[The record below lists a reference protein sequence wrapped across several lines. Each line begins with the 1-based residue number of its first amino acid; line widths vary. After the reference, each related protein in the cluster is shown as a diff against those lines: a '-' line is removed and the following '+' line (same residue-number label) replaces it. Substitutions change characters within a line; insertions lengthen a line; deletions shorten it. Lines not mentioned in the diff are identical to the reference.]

1 MTSTTVRALSQSD
14 VFASLDEAELVRL
27 ASACGQRT
35 YGRGQ
40 LVFLRGDPGDCMY
53 VVAAGAVAV
62 SLSSV
67 GGRDVLLAVLGPNQS
82 FGELALVDD
91 GPRVAPVTAR
101 TRSVLV
107 VVPRRAAAEVMA
119 RQPAVVT
126 ALLVSL
132 AALVRRLDEQAC
144 DAALL
149 DLPRRVEKHLA
160 GLAGG
165 RATAA
170 EGARRLGAGRR
181 VADPGRPGPPDRRV
195 PPAGQPRPDE
205 PGGSRGDH
213 PPRSPHRRHPPA
225 AALHRR
231 LDAVTANCGGHWTHS

>member
-35 YGRGQ
+35 YGRGE

-67 GGRDVLLAVLGPNQS
+67 AGRDVLLAVLGPNQS

-91 GPRVAPVTAR
+91 GPRVATVTAR

-160 GLAGG
+160 ALAHDQAPAE
-165 RATAA
+165 RADGWVPVDVSLTQ
-170 EGARRLGAGRR
+170 GDLAR
-181 VADPGRPGPPDRRV
+181 
-195 PPAGQPRPDE
+195 QI
-205 PGGSRGDH
+205 GGSRQQVNRVLMGLEAAGSIT
-213 PPRSPHRRHPPA
+213 RRGHRIVAIRPQ
-225 AALHRR
+225 R
-231 LDAVTANCGGHWTHS
+231 LYTDDPTP

>member
-1 MTSTTVRALSQSD
+1 M
-14 VFASLDEAELVRL
+14 
-27 ASACGQRT
+27 
-35 YGRGQ
+35 
-40 LVFLRGDPGDCMY
+40 FLRGDPGDCMY

-67 GGRDVLLAVLGPNQS
+67 AGRDVLLAVLGPNQS

-91 GPRVAPVTAR
+91 GPRVATVTAR

-107 VVPRRAAAEVMA
+107 VVPRRAAADVMA
-119 RQPAVVT
+119 RQPTVVT

-160 GLAGG
+160 GLARG

-170 EGARRLGAGRR
+170 ERADGWVPVDVSLTQGDLAR
-181 VADPGRPGPPDRRV
+181 
-195 PPAGQPRPDE
+195 QI
-205 PGGSRGDH
+205 GGSRQQVNRVLMNLEAAGSITRRGH
-213 PPRSPHRRHPPA
+213 RESSPSARSSSTPMTRRREPSLPPQLGELPGA
-225 AALHRR
+225 AA
-231 LDAVTANCGGHWTHS
+231 GHHPGPASRTSARGRYSSKTPSPL

>member
-14 VFASLDEAELVRL
+14 VFRSLDEAELVRL

-35 YGRGQ
+35 YGRGE

-91 GPRVAPVTAR
+91 GPRVATVTAR

-119 RQPAVVT
+119 RQAERRHGTAGVDGGLGPPA
-126 ALLVSL
+126 
-132 AALVRRLDEQAC
+132 RR
-144 DAALL
+144 
-149 DLPRRVEKHLA
+149 A
-160 GLAGG
+160 GLRRRPAGPAAAGPEAPRCPRPRPGHHG
-165 RATAA
+165 RR
-170 EGARRLGAGRR
+170 ARRLGAGRLSLTQGDLAR
-181 VADPGRPGPPDRRV
+181 
-195 PPAGQPRPDE
+195 QI
-205 PGGSRGDH
+205 GGSRQQVNRVLMSLETAGSIT
-213 PPRSPHRRHPPA
+213 RRGHRIV
-225 AALHRR
+225 
-231 LDAVTANCGGHWTHS
+231 AVRPQQLYTDDTTL

>member
-14 VFASLDEAELVRL
+14 VFRSLDEAELVRL

-35 YGRGQ
+35 YGRGE

-53 VVAAGAVAV
+53 VIAAGAVAV
-62 SLSSV
+62 SMSSV
-67 GGRDVLLAVLGPNQS
+67 GGRDLLLAVLGPNQS

-91 GPRVAPVTAR
+91 GPRVATVTAR
-101 TRSVLV
+101 SRSVLV

-119 RQPAVVT
+119 RQPTVVT

-149 DLPRRVEKHLA
+149 NLPRRVEKHLA
-160 GLAGG
+160 ALARG
-165 RATAA
+165 RATTA
-170 EGARRLGAGRR
+170 EGLDGWVPVDVSLTQGDLAR
-181 VADPGRPGPPDRRV
+181 
-195 PPAGQPRPDE
+195 QI
-205 PGGSRGDH
+205 GGSRQQVNRVLMDLEAAGSITRRGH
-213 PPRSPHRRHPPA
+213 RIVGIRPHQLYTDDSTP
-225 AALHRR
+225 
-231 LDAVTANCGGHWTHS
+231 

>member
-14 VFASLDEAELVRL
+14 LFASLDEAELDRL

-35 YGRGQ
+35 FGRGE

-53 VVAAGAVAV
+53 VVAAGEVAV

-67 GGRDVLLAVLGPNQS
+67 GGRDVLLAVLGPHQS

-91 GPRVAPVTAR
+91 GPRVATVTSR

-119 RQPAVVT
+119 RQPTVVT
-126 ALLVSL
+126 ALLVSM
-132 AALVRRLDEQAC
+132 AAMVRRLDEQAC

-160 GLAGG
+160 GLARG
-165 RATAA
+165 RAPAA
-170 EGARRLGAGRR
+170 GELEGWVSVDVPLTQGDLAR
-181 VADPGRPGPPDRRV
+181 
-195 PPAGQPRPDE
+195 QI
-205 PGGSRGDH
+205 GGSRQQVNRVLMGLEAAGSIT
-213 PPRSPHRRHPPA
+213 RRGHRIV
-225 AALHRR
+225 
-231 LDAVTANCGGHWTHS
+231 AVRPQQLYTDDSTP

>member
-1 MTSTTVRALSQSD
+1 MTSTTVRALSRSD
-14 VFASLDEAELVRL
+14 LFASLDEAELVRL

-35 YGRGQ
+35 FGPGE

-53 VVAAGAVAV
+53 VVAAGAFAV

-67 GGRDVLLAVLGPNQS
+67 GGRDVLLAVLGPHHS

-91 GPRVAPVTAR
+91 GPRVATVTAR

-119 RQPAVVT
+119 RQPTVVT
-126 ALLVSL
+126 ALLVSM
-132 AALVRRLDEQAC
+132 AAMVRRLDEQAC

-160 GLAGG
+160 GLA
-165 RATAA
+165 RDQAVTT
-170 EGARRLGAGRR
+170 EGADGWVPVDLSLTQGDLARRI
-181 VADPGRPGPPDRRV
+181 
-195 PPAGQPRPDE
+195 
-205 PGGSRGDH
+205 GGSAN
-213 PPRSPHRRHPPA
+213 RS
-225 AALHRR
+225 
-231 LDAVTANCGGHWTHS
+231 TGS

>member
-14 VFASLDEAELVRL
+14 VFRSLDEAELVRL

-91 GPRVAPVTAR
+91 GPRVATVTAR

-107 VVPRRAAAEVMA
+107 VVPRRAAADVMT

-149 DLPRRVEKHLA
+149 NLPRRVEKHLA
-160 GLAGG
+160 ALARG
-165 RATAA
+165 RVTAA
-170 EGARRLGAGRR
+170 EGLDGWVPVDVSLTQGDLAR
-181 VADPGRPGPPDRRV
+181 
-195 PPAGQPRPDE
+195 QI
-205 PGGSRGDH
+205 GGSRQQVNRVLMSLEAAGSIT
-213 PPRSPHRRHPPA
+213 RRGHRIVAIRPQ
-225 AALHRR
+225 R
-231 LDAVTANCGGHWTHS
+231 LYTDDSTH

>member
-14 VFASLDEAELVRL
+14 VFRSLDEAELVRL

-35 YGRGQ
+35 YGRGE

-67 GGRDVLLAVLGPNQS
+67 GGRDVLLAVLGPHQS

-91 GPRVAPVTAR
+91 GPRVATVTAR

-160 GLAGG
+160 ALARG

-170 EGARRLGAGRR
+170 EGPDGWVPVDVSLTQGDLAR
-181 VADPGRPGPPDRRV
+181 
-195 PPAGQPRPDE
+195 QI
-205 PGGSRGDH
+205 GGSRQQVNRVLMSLEAAGAITRH
-213 PPRSPHRRHPPA
+213 GHRIVAIRPQQ
-225 AALHRR
+225 LYT
-231 LDAVTANCGGHWTHS
+231 DDSTH

>member
-14 VFASLDEAELVRL
+14 VFRSLDEAELVRL

-35 YGRGQ
+35 YGRGE

-91 GPRVAPVTAR
+91 GPRVATVTAR

-107 VVPRRAAAEVMA
+107 VVPRRAAADVMA
-119 RQPAVVT
+119 RQPTVVT
-126 ALLVSL
+126 ALLVSM

-160 GLAGG
+160 ALARG

-170 EGARRLGAGRR
+170 EGADGW
-181 VADPGRPGPPDRRV
+181 V
-195 PPAGQPRPDE
+195 PVDVTLTQGDLARQI
-205 PGGSRGDH
+205 GGSRQQVNRVLMNLETAGAIT
-213 PPRSPHRRHPPA
+213 RR
-225 AALHRR
+225 
-231 LDAVTANCGGHWTHS
+231 GHHIVAIRPQQLYTDDPTP

>member
-1 MTSTTVRALSQSD
+1 MTSTTMRALSQSD

-35 YGRGQ
+35 FGRGE

-62 SLSSV
+62 SLSSA

-91 GPRVAPVTAR
+91 GPRVATVTAR

-119 RQPAVVT
+119 RQPTVVT

-160 GLAGG
+160 ALAR

-170 EGARRLGAGRR
+170 DGWVPVDVSLTQGDLAR
-181 VADPGRPGPPDRRV
+181 
-195 PPAGQPRPDE
+195 QI
-205 PGGSRGDH
+205 GGSRQQVNRVLMSLEAAGSIS
-213 PPRSPHRRHPPA
+213 RCGHRIVAIRPQ
-225 AALHRR
+225 R
-231 LDAVTANCGGHWTHS
+231 LYTDDSTP

>member
-14 VFASLDEAELVRL
+14 VFRSLDEAELVRL

-35 YGRGQ
+35 YGRGE

-53 VVAAGAVAV
+53 VIAAGAVAV
-62 SLSSV
+62 SMSSV
-67 GGRDVLLAVLGPNQS
+67 GGRDLLLAVLGPNQS

-91 GPRVAPVTAR
+91 GPRVATVTAR
-101 TRSVLV
+101 SRSVLV

-119 RQPAVVT
+119 RQPTVVT

-160 GLAGG
+160 ALARG
-165 RATAA
+165 RATTA
-170 EGARRLGAGRR
+170 EGLDGWVPVDVSLTQGDLAR
-181 VADPGRPGPPDRRV
+181 
-195 PPAGQPRPDE
+195 QI
-205 PGGSRGDH
+205 GGSRQQVNRVLMDLEAAGSIT
-213 PPRSPHRRHPPA
+213 RRGHRIVGIRPQQLYTDDS
-225 AALHRR
+225 AL
-231 LDAVTANCGGHWTHS
+231 

>member
-1 MTSTTVRALSQSD
+1 MTSTTARALSQSD
-14 VFASLDEAELVRL
+14 LFGSLDETELARL
-27 ASACGQRT
+27 ASACGQRS
-35 YGRGQ
+35 YGPGE
-40 LVFLRGDPGDCMY
+40 LVFLRGDVGDCMY

-91 GPRVAPVTAR
+91 GPRVATVTAR

-107 VVPRRAAAEVMA
+107 VVPRRAAADVMA
-119 RQPAVVT
+119 RQPTVVT
-126 ALLVSL
+126 ALLVSM

-160 GLAGG
+160 SLARGPVN
-165 RATAA
+165 AA
-170 EGARRLGAGRR
+170 ERADGWVPVDVSLTQGDLAR
-181 VADPGRPGPPDRRV
+181 
-195 PPAGQPRPDE
+195 QI
-205 PGGSRGDH
+205 GGSRQQVNRVLMSLEAAG
-213 PPRSPHRRHPPA
+213 SITRR
-225 AALHRR
+225 
-231 LDAVTANCGGHWTHS
+231 GHSIVAIRPQQLYTDDSAP

>member
-14 VFASLDEAELVRL
+14 VFRSLDEAELVRL

-35 YGRGQ
+35 YGRGE

-53 VVAAGAVAV
+53 VIAAGAVAV
-62 SLSSV
+62 SMSSV
-67 GGRDVLLAVLGPNQS
+67 GGRDLLLAVLGPNQS

-91 GPRVAPVTAR
+91 GPRVATVTAR
-101 TRSVLV
+101 SRSVLV

-119 RQPAVVT
+119 RQPTVVT

-149 DLPRRVEKHLA
+149 NLPRRVEKHLA
-160 GLAGG
+160 ALARG
-165 RATAA
+165 RATTA
-170 EGARRLGAGRR
+170 EGLDGWVPVDVSLTQGDLAR
-181 VADPGRPGPPDRRV
+181 
-195 PPAGQPRPDE
+195 QI
-205 PGGSRGDH
+205 GGSRQQVNRVLMDLEAAGSIT
-213 PPRSPHRRHPPA
+213 RRGHRIVGIRPQQLYTDDSTP
-225 AALHRR
+225 
-231 LDAVTANCGGHWTHS
+231 